1 VPAAAALN
9 VQSRLSVARQALLE
23 RQARLGP
30 RQAAAAARLRGGDGG
45 VVLVEGDPGCG
56 KSTLL
61 AHFFTRATLRP
72 DPLPCAAA
80 GPKTT
85 DAKGSEDDAE
95 DGGGG
100 GGGGRSAPP
109 PFFATAAS
117 PFHSRPFGVW
127 CTVLQQW
134 LDFAAAA
141 DKRGSKAGRDKSS
154 DLPAYSPSS
163 GRSSGG
169 SVSADHSRREASSAE
184 AGRQARTTLCLEL
197 LPPHLRANHAWRLNA
212 LVGVDCEAVRLRSR
226 GGGGGNGGG
235 HSSSHSSGGGSGGGA
250 VAEAERGPDV
260 LGVLDALVRALAKR
274 CAAVVVIDDAHA
286 LDPESW
292 ALAHALATGP
302 PEASDDAAAP
312 DLPPPSPNAP
322 PVGQSYREDNTHAE
336 DGSGGGTTSSSS
348 SGHPPAMPRL
358 LLVLAMRPMAAYGPT
373 FKRTAPDY
381 EALAALSESR
391 PDTVVT
397 ARPYYV

>member
-1 VPAAAALN
+1 
-9 VQSRLSVARQALLE
+9 
-23 RQARLGP
+23 
-30 RQAAAAARLRGGDGG
+30 
-45 VVLVEGDPGCG
+45 
-56 KSTLL
+56 
-61 AHFFTRATLRP
+61 
-72 DPLPCAAA
+72 
-80 GPKTT
+80 
-85 DAKGSEDDAE
+85 
-95 DGGGG
+95 
-100 GGGGRSAPP
+100 
-109 PFFATAAS
+109 
-117 PFHSRPFGVW
+117 
-127 CTVLQQW
+127 VLQQW

-141 DKRGSKAGRDKSS
+141 DKRGGQAGRDKSS

-169 SVSADHSRREASSAE
+169 SVSADHHRREASSAAE

-226 GGGGGNGGG
+226 GGGGNGGG

-250 VAEAERGPDV
+250 LAEAERVTDV
-260 LGVLDALVRALAKR
+260 LGVLYALVRALAKR

-312 DLPPPSPNAP
+312 DLPPSPPNAP
-322 PVGQSYREDNTHAE
+322 PAGQSYREDNTHAE
-336 DGSGGGTTSSSS
+336 VGGGGATSS
-348 SGHPPAMPRL
+348 SGHPPPMPRL

-397 ARPYYV
+397 ARLLKKKSPFFFLPLSLAPIICHLEKYLNRKNSSNCEVNARPACMVSWRPGRARRCRRRCGSSWTACRRRK